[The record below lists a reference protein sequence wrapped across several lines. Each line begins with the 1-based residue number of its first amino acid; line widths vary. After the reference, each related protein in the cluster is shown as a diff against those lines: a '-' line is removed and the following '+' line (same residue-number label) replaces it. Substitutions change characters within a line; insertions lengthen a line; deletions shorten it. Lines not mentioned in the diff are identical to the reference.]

1 MDFIINKLC
10 YIVVNSI
17 SSRWIYAWDNKQ
29 SANGLLIKFHLEP
42 QEDKMPFLY
51 GVIYMYMQS
60 AMTFCQMTI
69 LT

>member
-29 SANGLLIKFHLEP
+29 SA
-42 QEDKMPFLY
+42 KMAF
-51 GVIYMYMQS
+51 
-60 AMTFCQMTI
+60 
-69 LT
+69 

>member
-17 SSRWIYAWDNKQ
+17 SSRWIHAWDNKQ
-29 SANGLLIKFHLEP
+29 STNGLLIKFHLEP
-42 QEDKMPFLY
+42 QEDAMPFLH

-60 AMTFCQMTI
+60 AMTFVR
-69 LT
+69 